1 MASPDPVLSIA
12 CDDCVMAATAA
23 CDDCLV
29 SYLCSEVRGPSEVPP
44 RSNVAHQSSDARS
57 VVLDLD
63 EHRAVRRL
71 QAAGLLP
78 RSRHRSRVV

>member
-1 MASPDPVLSIA
+1 MASPDSVLSIA

-29 SYLCSEVRGPSEVPP
+29 SYLWSELPNPSEVSP
-44 RSNVAHQSSDARS
+44 RSQAAHHGADARS